1 MNKMTGPDMRVKAKL
16 TSMDDGSLNSP
27 TGEEMKGYAKQI

>member
-16 TSMDDGSLNSP
+16 TSMDGSLNSP